1 MTSHQGRVSVIEARP
16 VNNPLVAESA
26 TMPGCGEDMFE
37 ISVRQEILALKAYV
51 PGLSIAEIQQ
61 KYNLAK
67 VIKMASNENP
77 LGMSPLACD
86 AVQRHAAMGFRYPQG
101 GNPRLAAALGKL
113 HGVDARRIVVG
124 NGSDEII
131 DLLIRILAE
140 PGVHNLVCFEPCFS
154 IYPIQGRVCG
164 VEVRRQPLN
173 DDFSFNFDGLLSRV
187 DANTRLV
194 FVTTPDNPSGY
205 CPPRKDVAQ
214 LAEKLAQIAPACL
227 LVVDEAYMDFAENEP
242 ESSLLASG
250 HLPENTAFM
259 RTFSKSFGL
268 AGLRV
273 GYGIL
278 PPAIADYCWRARLP
292 FSVNILAEEAALAAL
307 KDTTFYAVTMQTVR
321 QGRNALTVGL
331 TALGCYVW
339 PSAANFVLF
348 QLPQNTLKAEDCFE
362 ALLRRGIIIRP
373 LKSYNLPNHLRVSVG
388 NEQENRA
395 FLLAMDEILLENRHA
410 GADAAPR
417 EHK

>member
-1 MTSHQGRVSVIEARP
+1 MSQ
-16 VNNPLVAESA
+16 
-26 TMPGCGEDMFE
+26 

-61 KYNLAK
+61 KYNLGQ

-77 LGMSPLACD
+77 LGMPPLARE
-86 AVQRHAAMGFRYPQG
+86 AVQRHAGMGFRYPQG
-101 GNPRLAAALGKL
+101 GNPRLAEALAQR
-113 HGVDARRIVVG
+113 HGLETKRVVVG

-154 IYPIQGRVCG
+154 IYPIQGRICG

-173 DDFSFNFDGLLSRV
+173 ADFSFDFDALLAKV

-194 FVTTPDNPSGY
+194 FITTPDNPSGY
-205 CPPRKDVAQ
+205 CPPREDVAR
-214 LAEKLAQIAPACL
+214 LAARLAQIAPACL

-250 HLPENTAFM
+250 QLPENTAFM

-268 AGLRV
+268 AGMRV

-278 PPAIADYCWRARLP
+278 PPALAEYCWRARLP

-307 KDTTFYAVTMQTVR
+307 KDTTFYSQTLQTVR
-321 QGRNALTVGL
+321 QGRNVLTVGL
-331 TALGCYVW
+331 TALGCNVW

-348 QLPQNTLKAEDCFE
+348 SLPENTLDAQDGFE

-373 LKSYNLPNHLRVSVG
+373 LNSYNLPGHLRVSIG
-388 NEQENRA
+388 NEEENRV
-395 FLLAMDEILLENRHA
+395 FLLAMDEILLQSRHA
-410 GADAAPR
+410 EASAAQR
-417 EHK
+417 GDK

>member
-1 MTSHQGRVSVIEARP
+1 
-16 VNNPLVAESA
+16 
-26 TMPGCGEDMFE
+26 MFQ

-61 KYNLAK
+61 KYNLAQ

-77 LGMSPLACD
+77 LGMPPLARE
-86 AVQRHAAMGFRYPQG
+86 AVQRHAGMGFRYPQG
-101 GNPRLAAALGKL
+101 GNPRLVEALAKRHCL
-113 HGVDARRIVVG
+113 DPQRVVVG

-154 IYPIQGRVCG
+154 IYPIQGRICG
-164 VEVRRQPLN
+164 VEVRRHPLN
-173 DDFSFNFDGLLSRV
+173 TDFSFDFDGLLSKV

-194 FVTTPDNPSGY
+194 FITTPDNPSGY
-205 CPPRKDVAQ
+205 CPPRGEVAQ
-214 LAEKLAQIAPACL
+214 LAAKLAQIAPACL
-227 LVVDEAYMDFAENEP
+227 LVVDEAYMDFAESEP
-242 ESSLLASG
+242 DSSLLASG
-250 HLPENTAFM
+250 ELPENTAFM

-268 AGLRV
+268 AGMRV

-278 PPAIADYCWRARLP
+278 PPSLADYCWRARLP

-307 KDTTFYAVTMQTVR
+307 EDTTFYSLTMQTVR

-331 TALGCYVW
+331 TALGCSVR
-339 PSAANFVLF
+339 PSAANFILF
-348 QLPQNTLKAEDCFE
+348 SLPENTLNAQDCFE

-373 LKSYNLPNHLRVSVG
+373 LNSYNLPGHLRVSVG
-388 NEQENRA
+388 NEAENRA
-395 FLLAMDEILLENRHA
+395 FLLAMDEILLQNRHA
-410 GADAAPR
+410 GASAASR
-417 EHK
+417 ECK

>member
-1 MTSHQGRVSVIEARP
+1 MSQ
-16 VNNPLVAESA
+16 
-26 TMPGCGEDMFE
+26 

-61 KYNLAK
+61 KYGLGK

-77 LGMSPLACD
+77 LGMPPLACE
-86 AVQRHAAMGFRYPQG
+86 AVKRHVGMGFRYPQG
-101 GNPRLAAALGKL
+101 GNPRLAKAVAQR
-113 HGVDARRIVVG
+113 HNVDPGRVVVG

-140 PGVHNLVCFEPCFS
+140 PGVDNLVCFEPCFS
-154 IYPIQGRVCG
+154 IYPIQGRICG

-173 DDFSFNFDGLLSRV
+173 ADFSFDFDKLLAKV

-205 CPPRKDVAQ
+205 CPPREEVAR
-214 LAEKLAQIAPACL
+214 LAASLAQVAPACL
-227 LVVDEAYMDFAENEP
+227 LVVDEAYMDFAENEQD
-242 ESSLLASG
+242 SSLLASG
-250 HLPENTAFM
+250 TLPENTAFM

-268 AGLRV
+268 AGMRV

-278 PPAIADYCWRARLP
+278 PPSLAEYCWRARLP

-307 KDTTFYAVTMQTVR
+307 EDTTFYSLTMQTVR

-331 TALGCYVW
+331 TALGCAVC

-348 QLPQNTLKAEDCFE
+348 SLPQNTLAVQDCFE
-362 ALLRRGIIIRP
+362 ALLCRGIIIRP
-373 LKSYNLPNHLRVSVG
+373 LNSYNLPEHLRVSVG
-388 NEQENRA
+388 SEEENRA
-395 FLLAMDEILLENRHA
+395 FLLAMDEILLQSRQA
-410 GADAAPR
+410 QSSAA
-417 EHK
+417 HKGNK